1 MPMDSKSHA
10 NGCALCGTRLVGHS
24 NPFEEKIGEK
34 SYRFDTKD
42 CAIMF
47 KRFLAIYGDDF
58 RLLSGN
64 TAFIIPKEQEIK
76 LGRKQEKQRRDNRP
90 REKRLESVGIIKDPT
105 QTQELF
111 NELINSA
118 REKIE
123 ILFSSINLF
132 YYYNRH
138 KKNSEEGFQLLE
150 RVAAKKGL
158 NVKIITPSDK
168 NIKEISSKINAKK
181 LSDVQIR
188 CIEGTRFLDNK
199 IMLLVVDGKQSLALQ
214 LKEKEEEYKDGALTP
229 GYNVTNGHQ
238 DTSEEMIGLG
248 TYSKNIPTVLSYA
261 TIFETLWKELELNG
275 QISNLL
281 EKLKS
286 QQSLKTDFLSIAA
299 HELRDP
305 IQPVLGLAE
314 VLQSRK
320 GINIQEQEELLAII
334 IRNAKRLK
342 ALTENILDLT
352 RIESQSS
359 LTVHKEIVDIQEVIR
374 DEVSDIKSQLAKEHN
389 VTINVEGKVTGTGS
403 TLDEVLVEADRLR
416 LMQVV
421 SNLLTNAIKF
431 TEHGTVSIRIEMR
444 IDNNGSN
451 HAVVSIRDNGQGI
464 DPSIMSRLFE
474 KFATKCD
481 KSTGLGLGL
490 FISKNI
496 IESYGGKIWAENN
509 PEGKGATF
517 TFSLPLARKHSLS

>member
-1 MPMDSKSHA
+1 MPMDNKSHA
-10 NGCALCGTRLVGHS
+10 NGCALCGTRIVGHS

-58 RLLSGN
+58 RLLSGK
-64 TAFIIPKEQEIK
+64 TAYIIPKEQGIK

-118 REKIE
+118 RDKIE

-138 KKNSEEGFQLLE
+138 KNNSEEGFQFLE

-188 CIEGTRFLDNK
+188 CIEETRFLESK

-261 TIFETLWKELELNG
+261 TIFETLWKELELNE

-359 LTVHKEIVDIQEVIR
+359 LTVHKEIVNIQEIIR

-451 HAVVSIRDNGQGI
+451 HAVVSIKDNGQGI

-517 TFSLPLARKHSLS
+517 TFSLPLAGK

>member
-1 MPMDSKSHA
+1 MSMDNKSHT
-10 NGCALCGTRLVGHS
+10 NGCALCGTQLISHS
-24 NPFEEKIGEK
+24 NLFEEKIGEK
-34 SYRFDTKD
+34 SYKFDTKD
-42 CAIMF
+42 CAVMF
-47 KRFLAIYGDDF
+47 KRFFAVYGDDF
-58 RLLSGN
+58 RLLSGK
-64 TAFIIPKEQEIK
+64 TAYILPKEQETK
-76 LGRKQEKQRRDNRP
+76 PSRKQEKQRQNDRP
-90 REKRLESVGIIKDPT
+90 REKRSEGLEIITDLI
-105 QTQELF
+105 QTQHLV
-111 NELINSA
+111 NKLINSA

-132 YYYNRH
+132 YYYNHH
-138 KKNSEEGFQLLE
+138 KKTEEGFQLLE
-150 RVAAKKGL
+150 TVAAKKGL
-158 NVKIITPSDK
+158 DVKIITPSDK
-168 NIKEISSKINAKK
+168 NIKEISSKTNTQK
-181 LSDVQIR
+181 LPNIQIR
-188 CIEGTRFLDNK
+188 YIEEIRFLDNK
-199 IMLLVVDGKQSLALQ
+199 IILLVVDGKQSLALQ
-214 LKEKEEEYKDGALTP
+214 LKEKKEEYTEEDLTA
-229 GYNVTNGHQ
+229 GYNITNKHQ
-238 DTSEEMIGLG
+238 DTSEEMIELG
-248 TYSKNIPTVLSYA
+248 TYSNNIPTVLSYA
-261 TIFETLWKELELNG
+261 TIFETLWKELELNE

-281 EKLKS
+281 EKLTS
-286 QQSLKTDFLSIAA
+286 QQSLKRDFLSIAA

-320 GINIQEQEELLAII
+320 GIDIQEQEELLAII

-359 LTVHKEIVDIQEVIR
+359 LTLHKEIVNIQEVIR
-374 DEVSDIKSQLAKEHN
+374 DEVSDVKSQLAKEHN
-389 VTINVEGKVTGTGS
+389 VTINVEEKVIGIDS
-403 TLDEVLVEADRLR
+403 TIDEILVEADRLR

-431 TEHGTVSIRIEMR
+431 TEHGTVSVRIERR
-444 IDNNGSN
+444 IDNSGSN
-451 HAVVSIRDNGQGI
+451 HAIVSFKDNGQGI

-496 IESYGGKIWAENN
+496 IESHGGKIWAENN

-517 TFSLPLARKHSLS
+517 TFSLPIARKHSVA

>member
-1 MPMDSKSHA
+1 MDNKSHA

-64 TAFIIPKEQEIK
+64 TAYIIPKEQEIK

-188 CIEGTRFLDNK
+188 CIEETRFLDNK

>member
-1 MPMDSKSHA
+1 MDNKSHA
-10 NGCALCGTRLVGHS
+10 NGCALCGTRIVGHS

-58 RLLSGN
+58 RLLSGK
-64 TAFIIPKEQEIK
+64 TAYIIPKEQGIK

-138 KKNSEEGFQLLE
+138 KNNSEEGFQFLE

-188 CIEGTRFLDNK
+188 CIEETRFLESK

-261 TIFETLWKELELNG
+261 TIFETLWKELELNE

-359 LTVHKEIVDIQEVIR
+359 LTVHKEIVNIQEIIR

-451 HAVVSIRDNGQGI
+451 HAVVSIKDNGQGI

-517 TFSLPLARKHSLS
+517 TFSLPLAGKHSLS

>member
-1 MPMDSKSHA
+1 MPMDNKSHA

-64 TAFIIPKEQEIK
+64 TAYIIPKEQEIK

-188 CIEGTRFLDNK
+188 CIEETRFLDNK

>member
-1 MPMDSKSHA
+1 MDNKLHT
-10 NGCALCGTRLVGHS
+10 NGCALCGTRLISHS
-24 NPFEEKIGEK
+24 NLFEEKIGEK

-47 KRFLAIYGDDF
+47 KRFLAVYGEDF
-58 RLLSGN
+58 RLLSGK
-64 TAFIIPKEQEIK
+64 TAYIIPKEQEIK
-76 LGRKQEKQRRDNRP
+76 LSRKQEKQRRKDRP
-90 REKRLESVGIIKDPT
+90 REKRSESVKIIKDPI

-111 NELINSA
+111 NKLINSA
-118 REKIE
+118 REQIE

-158 NVKIITPSDK
+158 DVKIITSSDK
-168 NIKEISSKINAKK
+168 NIKEISSKINANK
-181 LSDVQIR
+181 LPDIQIR
-188 CIEGTRFLDNK
+188 CIEETRFLDNK
-199 IMLLVVDGKQSLALQ
+199 IMLLIVDGKQSLALQ
-214 LKEKEEEYKDGALTP
+214 LKEKEEEYTEGALTAD
-229 GYNVTNGHQ
+229 YNVTNKHQ

-248 TYSKNIPTVLSYA
+248 TYSNNTPTVLSYA
-261 TIFETLWKELELNG
+261 TIFETLWKELELNA
-275 QISNLL
+275 QISKLL

-286 QQSLKTDFLSIAA
+286 QQSLKADFLSIAA

-359 LTVHKEIVDIQEVIR
+359 LTVHKEIVNIQEVIR
-374 DEVSDIKSQLAKEHN
+374 DEVSDVKSQLAKEHN
-389 VTINVEGKVTGTGS
+389 VTINVEGKVIGTGS
-403 TLDEVLVEADRLR
+403 TIDEILVEADRLR

-431 TEHGTVSIRIEMR
+431 TEHGTVSIRVERR

-451 HAVVSIRDNGQGI
+451 HAIVSIKDSGQGI

-496 IESYGGKIWAENN
+496 IEGHGGKIWAENN

>member
-1 MPMDSKSHA
+1 MDNKSHT
-10 NGCALCGTRLVGHS
+10 NGCALCGTQLISHS
-24 NPFEEKIGEK
+24 NLFEEKIGEK
-34 SYRFDTKD
+34 SYWFDTKD
-42 CAIMF
+42 CAVMF
-47 KRFLAIYGDDF
+47 KRFLAVYGDDF
-58 RLLSGN
+58 GLLSGK
-64 TAFIIPKEQEIK
+64 TAHIIPKEQEIK
-76 LGRKQEKQRRDNRP
+76 LSRKQEKQRRNDRP
-90 REKRLESVGIIKDPT
+90 RERRSESVKIIKDPT
-105 QTQELF
+105 QIQELF

-118 REKIE
+118 RVKIE

-132 YYYNRH
+132 YYYNHH
-138 KKNSEEGFQLLE
+138 KKTEEGFQLLE

-158 NVKIITPSDK
+158 DVKIITPDK
-168 NIKEISSKINAKK
+168 NIKEISSKINNKK
-181 LSDVQIR
+181 LPDIQIR
-188 CIEGTRFLDNK
+188 YIEETCFLGNK
-199 IMLLVVDGKQSLALQ
+199 IMLLLVDGKHSLALQ
-214 LKEKEEEYKDGALTP
+214 LREKEEEYAEGAPTA
-229 GYNVTNGHQ
+229 GYNVMNKHQ

-248 TYSKNIPTVLSYA
+248 TYSNNIPTILSYA
-261 TIFETLWKELELNG
+261 AIFETLWKELELNA
-275 QISNLL
+275 QISKLL

-305 IQPVLGLAE
+305 IQPVLGLAQ

-359 LTVHKEIVDIQEVIR
+359 LTAHKEIVNIQKVIQ
-374 DEVSDIKSQLAKEHN
+374 DEVSDVKSQLAKEHN
-389 VTINVEGKVTGTGS
+389 VTINVEGKIMGPGS
-403 TLDEVLVEADRLR
+403 TIDEILVEADRLR
-416 LMQVV
+416 LTQVV

-431 TEHGTVSIRIEMR
+431 AEHGTVSIRIERR
-444 IDNNGSN
+444 IDNNGIN
-451 HAVVSIRDNGQGI
+451 HAVVSIKDNGQGI
-464 DPSIMSRLFE
+464 DPSIIPRLFE

-496 IESYGGKIWAENN
+496 IESHGGKIWAENN

-517 TFSLPLARKHSLS
+517 TFSLPIARKHSVA

>member
-1 MPMDSKSHA
+1 MGDKSNT
-10 NGCALCGTRLVGHS
+10 NGCALCGTRLISHS
-24 NPFEEKIGEK
+24 NLFEEKIGEK
-34 SYRFDTKD
+34 SYWFDTKD
-42 CAIMF
+42 CAVMF
-47 KRFLAIYGDDF
+47 KRFLAVYGDDF
-58 RLLSGN
+58 RLLSGK
-64 TAFIIPKEQEIK
+64 TAHISPKQQEIK
-76 LGRKQEKQRRDNRP
+76 LSRKQEKQRRNDRP
-90 REKRLESVGIIKDPT
+90 RERRSESVKIIKDPT
-105 QTQELF
+105 QIQELF

-118 REKIE
+118 RVKIE

-132 YYYNRH
+132 YYYNPL
-138 KKNSEEGFQLLE
+138 QPLD
-150 RVAAKKGL
+150 RVAPKRGL

-168 NIKEISSKINAKK
+168 NIKEISSKINTKK
-181 LSDVQIR
+181 SSDIQIR
-188 CIEGTRFLDNK
+188 CIEDTRFLDNK

-214 LKEKEEEYKDGALTP
+214 LKEKEEEYTEAALTS
-229 GYNVTNGHQ
+229 GYNVMNKNQ
-238 DTSEEMIGLG
+238 DTSEEMIELG
-248 TYSKNIPTVLSYA
+248 TYSNNIPTALSYA
-261 TIFETLWKELELNG
+261 TIFETLWKELELNA

-314 VLQSRK
+314 VLQSRR
-320 GINIQEQEELLAII
+320 GINMQEQEELLAII

-352 RIESQSS
+352 RTESQSS
-359 LTVHKEIVDIQEVIR
+359 LTVHKELVNIQEVIR
-374 DEVSDIKSQLAKEHN
+374 DEVSDVKCQLAKEHN
-389 VTINVEGKVTGTGS
+389 VTINLEGKVIGTGS
-403 TLDEVLVEADRLR
+403 TVDEILVEADRLR

-431 TEHGTVSIRIEMR
+431 TEHGTVSIRIERR
-444 IDNNGSN
+444 IDNSGSN
-451 HAVVSIRDNGQGI
+451 HAVVSIKDNGQGI

-496 IESYGGKIWAENN
+496 IESHGGKIWAGNN

-517 TFSLPLARKHSLS
+517 TFSLPLARRHSLS